1 MLESL
6 EFDGVTLDDY
16 IAILFGIYGRLASLD
31 LDDVAVGRVNAV
43 IDPEI
48 YLGETKF
55 PRDTFSQFLDNRSK
69 DPAAIRHVLLRN
81 NPAES
86 NELLTTLLSDA
97 EVADMTALR
106 RSPLIRLADGR
117 ILCIDLPFI
126 TQLLTEGRVLDG
138 S

>member
-1 MLESL
+1 L

-48 YLGETKF
+48 YVGETKF
-55 PRDTFSQFLDNRSK
+55 LRDTFSQFLDNRSK